1 MQGKKAKHL
10 AYSLEIMGIFIYT
23 DKYGKQESL

>member
-23 DKYGKQESL
+23 GSGKVSNP